1 MNQKIK
7 SIFVSFHVWQIV
19 LFSVIG
25 AILIT
30 NLVTAIFSLWIW
42 GAIQPGLMM
51 LGTINAVLVP
61 LIILP
66 LVVRSLRRTVQ
77 LEEQNKAH
85 IETISRLETQG
96 QMDEAT
102 QRRAD
107 EMSLLYQLGIL
118 FASGKNLYDTLRI
131 LQAEIIKL
139 VQVDT
144 LFVAIYNEAT
154 DIVDYPIFFRKS
166 EPQPH
171 ASRRLSE
178 RLGLTGGVIV
188 SKTTLYVPDM
198 TAKAVVAQYAPV
210 GDAKLPL
217 RTFIGIPLIVN
228 EKVIGVLSVQTIKV
242 ED

>member
-7 SIFVSFHVWQIV
+7 SIFLSFHAWQIV

-30 NLVTAIFSLWIW
+30 DLVTGLVSLWFW

-66 LVVRSLRRTVQ
+66 MVVRSLRRTVQ

-107 EMSLLYQLGIL
+107 EMALLYQLGIL
-118 FASGKNLYDTLRI
+118 FASGKNLYDTLLI
-131 LQAEIIKL
+131 LQA
-139 VQVDT
+139 
-144 LFVAIYNEAT
+144 
-154 DIVDYPIFFRKS
+154 
-166 EPQPH
+166 
-171 ASRRLSE
+171 
-178 RLGLTGGVIV
+178 
-188 SKTTLYVPDM
+188 
-198 TAKAVVAQYAPV
+198 
-210 GDAKLPL
+210 
-217 RTFIGIPLIVN
+217 
-228 EKVIGVLSVQTIKV
+228 
-242 ED
+242 